1 MGTDVAGVAK
11 GNEGADDAEV
21 ADENEEHEQQ
31 RGRAFLY
38 VMFGL
43 QPGQTLHMYTPKL
56 YLPRPRAHGYAH
68 GQGNDIIDSTY

>member
-43 QPGQTLHMYTPKL
+43 RPGQTLHMYTPKL
-56 YLPRPRAHGYAH
+56 PLKGLSSSWWVFSRMVGL
-68 GQGNDIIDSTY
+68 GKVM